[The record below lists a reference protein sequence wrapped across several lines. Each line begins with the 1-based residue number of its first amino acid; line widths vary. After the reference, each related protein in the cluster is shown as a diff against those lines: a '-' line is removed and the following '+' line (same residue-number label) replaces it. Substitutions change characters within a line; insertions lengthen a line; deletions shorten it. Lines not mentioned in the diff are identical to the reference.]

1 MYGKQITF
9 RLDKKLYRK
18 LEKVAKIQMRSI
30 GGVIRLIIEDNIK
43 KIEKGKSRNAAP

>member
-30 GGVIRLIIEDNIK
+30 GGVIRLIIEDNINKIDK
-43 KIEKGKSRNAAP
+43 KKSRTAAP

>member
-9 RLDKKLYRK
+9 RLDNKLYRK

-30 GGVIRLIIEDNIK
+30 GGVIRLIIANNIK
-43 KIEKGKSRNAAP
+43 NIEKEKP

>member
-9 RLDKKLYRK
+9 RLDNKLYRK

-30 GGVIRLIIEDNIK
+30 GGVIRLIIANNIK
-43 KIEKGKSRNAAP
+43 KIENDEP